1 MSNAIFI
8 KFKDIYVL
16 NMRKS
21 FQDSAVRLLCHNL
34 FSISSNIILLFCL
47 CLFNANVLLLL
58 NIVLFPLF
66 VVLFPYLMSH

>member
-16 NMRKS
+16 NMSKS
-21 FQDSAVRLLCHNL
+21 FQDGAARHLCHNL
-34 FSISSNIILLFCL
+34 LSISSNIILLFCL

-66 VVLFPYLMSH
+66 VVLFLNLMSH

>member
-8 KFKDIYVL
+8 QFKDIYVL
-16 NMRKS
+16 NMSKS
-21 FQDSAVRLLCHNL
+21 FQDGAARHLCHNL

-66 VVLFPYLMSH
+66 VVLFLKGTQD